1 MMNIEDIK
9 TIMKL
14 MAEYQLTEFSVEA
27 DGSNISMRREGS
39 VSAVVQS
46 IPQAVA
52 IPAPVAAPAPA
63 PAASAA
69 PAAAPA
75 APGVTVESPLVGT
88 FYAAPS
94 PSSKPFVKVGDR
106 VAVGQVVCIIEAMK
120 LMNEITATES
130 GTIEEI
136 LVENGDLVEY
146 GQPLFVIS

>member
-75 APGVTVESPLVGT
+75 PAEAKPKTRRSRKKTEDGEEKKATKT
-88 FYAAPS
+88 AAPKNTAAKAS
-94 PSSKPFVKVGDR
+94 AAKGAKRTNVGKK
-106 VAVGQVVCIIEAMK
+106 M
-120 LMNEITATES
+120 
-130 GTIEEI
+130 
-136 LVENGDLVEY
+136 
-146 GQPLFVIS
+146 